1 MKARIFLVVVCI
13 CTLLALSAH
22 TAGRECSAESV
33 ECSSDSTNANT
44 YLGNVTI
51 LMYHNLLPAGSQ
63 RSKYCITTTQLDR
76 DFKYLQDNGY
86 TVIRFDYL
94 LRLVEERIQLPDKAV
109 LITFD
114 DGHLSNVTLGLPILQ
129 KYGYSAL
136 LSVVGEFTAYGKSNP
151 KIAKGQEYLEWS
163 DIGEYAN
170 NPNIEWGLHSYDM
183 HRLKGRKG
191 VKILCGEDSERYK
204 ETFRQD
210 TQKLIGEFNKL
221 GISPIVYAY
230 PYGLFCKESEE
241 VLKQL
246 NVPIS
251 LTCGERSCTIKSG
264 REPRLLGRFNRS
276 GLVSSLAEILPK
288 D

>member
-1 MKARIFLVVVCI
+1 MKARFFLVVLCV
-13 CTLLALSAH
+13 CTLLALWVP
-22 TAGRECSAESV
+22 TAWGDCRAESV
-33 ECSSDSTNANT
+33 ECSGDYANATT

-51 LMYHNLLPAGSQ
+51 LMYHNLLPAGSK
-63 RSKYCITTTQLDR
+63 SGKYCITTTQLDK
-76 DFKYLQDNGY
+76 DFRYLKDNGY
-86 TVIRFDYL
+86 SVIRFDYL

-114 DGHLSNVTLGLPILQ
+114 DGHLSNVRLGLPLLQ

-191 VKILCGEDSERYK
+191 VKILCGEDSEKYK

-210 TQKLIGEFNKL
+210 TEKLMREFNKV

-276 GLVSSLAEILPK
+276 GLVDSLAEVLPK